1 MSPAIKGSSGR
12 ESPSLYEK
20 NAQGLGT
27 LRLPTPKRDMESY
40 SGISRAD
47 EASGFRTDSFY
58 DRIGAGPLYKRKQ
71 LDTPNSELNN
81 YLNWVPNK
89 EKLNINALQ
98 KNMLN
103 GTKQTSTLTPFR
115 PQREDDERSK
125 TVLKVRDRF
134 THRSLIDEIKATMAI
149 DGYSINGDKV
159 KPRALSKLKTYN
171 NNGSMS
177 SSLSKIE
184 LNSLLGKKSNGGT
197 KTPMTKRSVLNE
209 LPWED

>member
-1 MSPAIKGSSGR
+1 M
-12 ESPSLYEK
+12 
-20 NAQGLGT
+20 
-27 LRLPTPKRDMESY
+27 
-40 SGISRAD
+40 
-47 EASGFRTDSFY
+47 
-58 DRIGAGPLYKRKQ
+58 
-71 LDTPNSELNN
+71 DTPNSELNN

-103 GTKQTSTLTPFR
+103 GTKQISSLTPFR
-115 PQREDDERSK
+115 PQRDDDERSK
-125 TVLKVRDRF
+125 SVLKVRDRF

-159 KPRALSKLKTYN
+159 KPRALSQLKTYN
-171 NNGSMS
+171 NNGSIS
-177 SSLSKIE
+177 SSPSKIE